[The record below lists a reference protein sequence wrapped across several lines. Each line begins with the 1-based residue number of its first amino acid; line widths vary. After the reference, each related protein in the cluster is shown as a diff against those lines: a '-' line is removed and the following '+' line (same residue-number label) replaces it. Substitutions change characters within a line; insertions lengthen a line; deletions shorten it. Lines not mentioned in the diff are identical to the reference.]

1 MCEQINLLSLQ
12 TFLAIESVAKL
23 IRDLDSKQVIQ
34 ILKSTRFHNYR
45 PRTLPKL
52 TQGSQVKFNADKNYL
67 L

>member
-1 MCEQINLLSLQ
+1 MREQINLLSLQ

-45 PRTLPKL
+45 PGTLPKL
-52 TQGSQVKFNADKNYL
+52 TQGSQVKFNADKSYL